1 MLVCHKHKL
10 SSPDRETMIYIKATH
25 SSTSKF
31 LFLDSTPWNSGDKP
45 PKAPLYSP
53 RWSITKMCHGY
64 NQHRC
69 THHGW
74 LHSLRWLSLTLRD
87 QNQSRFLF
95 QKKEVRSWLILEIL
109 QDCMSG
115 NMQFDIIFFRH
126 TPGSQQYNHSVIAAS
141 IKFLISS
148 LSLSVLEQCEPIPNQ
163 FKDDRNLTGLT
174 HVPLQLV

>member
-1 MLVCHKHKL
+1 MKL
-10 SSPDRETMIYIKATH
+10 WYILK
-25 SSTSKF
+25 
-31 LFLDSTPWNSGDKP
+31 LFTVLPPSFYSWNSGDKP

-53 RWSITKMCHGY
+53 RWPITKMSHGY
-64 NQHRC
+64 NQHSAYTVADFTVSTDSHLPWETKTNLTFC
-69 THHGW
+69 
-74 LHSLRWLSLTLRD
+74 LR
-87 QNQSRFLF
+87 
-95 QKKEVRSWLILEIL
+95 KKEVLEIL

-126 TPGSQQYNHSVIAAS
+126 TPGSQQYNHSAIAAP

-163 FKDDRNLTGLT
+163 FKDDRNWTGLT